1 MSSSSSKPMARAVR
15 NVDLFALTN
24 AVLFVA
30 MLMFVYYERFL
41 RYRGRGNVHEFFIY
55 AAIIT
60 ALIALGWRYLRRFE
74 FPTPL
79 LVAVQ
84 AGILLHFAG
93 AFVPVNGGRLY
104 DVMLGPVRYD
114 KIVHYTNAL
123 AAAAVVSRILALLR
137 AELPL
142 IRGAVICLTVL
153 GLGAL
158 VEILEYLVLLTIP
171 GAGVGGYEN
180 NMHDLIANAAG
191 AMSFL
196 LAAAVFRGRLAAAAA
211 RTSA

>member
-1 MSSSSSKPMARAVR
+1 MNRPPPKPAARAMLR
-15 NVDLFALTN
+15 NVDLFALVNTALF
-24 AVLFVA
+24 AV
-30 MLMFVYYERFL
+30 MLAFVYYERFL

-55 AAIIT
+55 AAAIA

-79 LVAVQ
+79 LAAVQ

-104 DVMLGPVRYD
+104 DAMLGPVRYD
-114 KIVHYTNAL
+114 KVVHYSNAL
-123 AAAAVVSRILALLR
+123 AAAAVVSRILTLLR

-142 IRGAVICLTVL
+142 IRSLVVFLTVL

-158 VEILEYLVLLTIP
+158 VEILEYAVLLTIP
-171 GAGVGGYEN
+171 EAGVGGYDN
-180 NMHDLIANAAG
+180 NMHDLIANAGGALTFLAAG
-191 AMSFL
+191 AARRRR
-196 LAAAVFRGRLAAAAA
+196 AAGAPA
-211 RTSA
+211 